1 MYPKVLMRLVPY
13 YLFNRLQE
21 ASKASLISPYT
32 GSYAEQGADMRYPL
46 PTYNLTDRDTFLQD
60 LDKIREYLEMLEMI
74 KQLECPYLNQHGRL
88 IVAEA
93 ILEEQKYNDRSKYT
107 PDLFAG
113 LTDINFDDEDDDFDD
128 DDDDDHHY

>member
-13 YLFNRLQE
+13 YLFNRLHK

-32 GSYAEQGADMRYPL
+32 GSYAEHGADMRYPL
-46 PTYNLTDRDTFLQD
+46 PTYNPADQDSFLED

-93 ILEEQKYNDRSKYT
+93 ILEEKKYKDRSKYT

-113 LTDINFDDEDDDFDD
+113 LTDINFDDDDEDDL
-128 DDDDDHHY
+128 